1 MNKYLK
7 NAASIFIVVFI
18 LSSGGFSQ
26 ELNPLFTAK
35 KIKNYL
41 PHMTWKEVE
50 MALQKTDMVIIPVGS
65 IEQHGKHLPLCTD
78 ICGVI
83 EECKLIAQKA
93 DVLIAPVLWV
103 GISEHHMGFPG
114 TMTISPETFEA
125 VVFESAVSLIR
136 HGFKKIMIYNG
147 HGGNNTAVNNVLHRL
162 NHKTEAT
169 AVSLNALE
177 PPGEESGVLPE
188 IDWHAGV
195 GETSWML
202 YVANSL
208 VDMSKAEK
216 PVLTFPPAIQK
227 VMEKAREDPNMESIA
242 WATLFTP
249 KNIGKKASTREM
261 TNNGVMSSGDPG
273 DARSELGR
281 KGVQRLVDAVVKFIE
296 EWKKIDMIAMEEK

>member
-1 MNKYLK
+1 MNKCAK
-7 NAASIFIVVFI
+7 GSIAAIFILVI
-18 LSSGGFSQ
+18 LGTTGLSQ
-26 ELNPLFTAK
+26 ELNPLFTEN

-50 MALQKTDMVIIPVGS
+50 TALQRTDMVIIPVGS
-65 IEQHGKHLPLCTD
+65 IEQHGKHLPLSTD

-83 EECKLIAQKA
+83 EECKLIAQKT
-93 DVLIAPVLWV
+93 DVLVAPVLWV

-136 HGFKKIMIYNG
+136 HGIRKILIYNG
-147 HGGNNTAVNNVLHRL
+147 HGGNNTAVNNVLHRI

-169 AVSLNALE
+169 AVSLNAVE
-177 PPGEESGVLPE
+177 PPKDASDALPE

-208 VDMSKAEK
+208 VDMSQAEK
-216 PVLTFPPAIQK
+216 PVLTFPPSVQQA
-227 VMEKAREDPNMESIA
+227 MEKSKDDPDMGAIA
-242 WATLFTP
+242 MASLFTP
-249 KNIGKKASTREM
+249 KKIGKKGSTREL
-261 TNNGVMSSGDPG
+261 TNNGVVSTGDPN
-273 DARSELGR
+273 DARVELGR
-281 KGVQRLVDAVVKFIE
+281 KGVQRLVDAAVKFIE
-296 EWKKIDMIAMEEK
+296 EWKKIDQ

>member
-1 MNKYLK
+1 MNKGIKGLI
-7 NAASIFIVVFI
+7 AAIFILVI
-18 LSSGGFSQ
+18 LGTVGLSQ
-26 ELNPLFTAK
+26 ELNPLFTEK

-41 PHMTWKEVE
+41 PHMTWHEVE

-78 ICGVI
+78 IQGVI
-83 EECKLIAQKA
+83 EECKLIAQKTE
-93 DVLIAPVLWV
+93 VLVAPIMWV

-125 VVFESAVSLIR
+125 VVFEGALSLIR

-147 HGGNNTAVNNVLHRL
+147 HGGNNTAVNNVLHRI

-169 AVSLNALE
+169 AVSLNAVE
-177 PPGEESGVLPE
+177 PPREASDVLPE

-216 PVLTFPPAIQK
+216 PVLTFPPSVQK
-227 VMEKAREDPNMESIA
+227 LMAKAREDASLGAIA
-242 WATLFTP
+242 MASLFTP
-249 KNIGKKASTREM
+249 KKIGKKGSTREL
-261 TNNGVMSSGDPG
+261 TNNGVVSSGDPKN
-273 DARSELGR
+273 ARVELGR
-281 KGVQRLVDAVVKFIE
+281 KGVQSTVDAAVKFIE
-296 EWKKIDMIAMEEK
+296 EWKKIDP

>member
-1 MNKYLK
+1 MKK
-7 NAASIFIVVFI
+7 SFKETMAAIII
-18 LSSGGFSQ
+18 LAILGSMGLAQ
-26 ELNPLFTAK
+26 QLNPLFTEK

-41 PHMTWKEVE
+41 PHMTWLEVE
-50 MALQKTDMVIIPVGS
+50 EALQKTDMVIIPVGA

-93 DVLIAPVLWV
+93 DVLVAPVLWV

-114 TMTISPETFEA
+114 TMTVSPKTFEA
-125 VVFESAVSLIR
+125 VVYESAVSLIR

-147 HGGNNTAVNNVLHRL
+147 HGGNNQAVNNILHKI

-169 AVSLNALE
+169 AVSLNAVQAPQE
-177 PPGEESGVLPE
+177 DTGVIPE

-202 YVANSL
+202 YLANSL

-216 PVLTFPPAIQK
+216 PILTFPSSAQK
-227 VMEKAREDPNMESIA
+227 AFERAKDNPNTATIA

-249 KNIGKKASTREM
+249 KKVGKKASTREL
-261 TNNGVMSSGDPG
+261 TNNGVVSSGHPK
-273 DARSELGR
+273 DAKVELGQ
-281 KGVQRLVDAVVKFIE
+281 KAAQGFLAAVVKFIE
-296 EWKKIDMIAMEEK
+296 EWKKID